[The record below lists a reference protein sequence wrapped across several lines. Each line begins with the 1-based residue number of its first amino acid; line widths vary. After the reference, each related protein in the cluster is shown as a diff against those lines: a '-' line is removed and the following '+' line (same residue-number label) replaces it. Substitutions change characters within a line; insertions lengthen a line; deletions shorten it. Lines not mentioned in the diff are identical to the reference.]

1 MVATGTNPNK
11 IVTFNTPTGG
21 VIGVHDGA
29 LLGEHVLRQRQ
40 RSTRAPDTTTRR
52 RRSSSPA
59 ARGGTAPNSAT
70 VTSAAIADQNTPT
83 IGSYIKIEM
92 QDDDGDWDDV
102 TMEILNLG
110 IGAPN
115 QAGSIC
121 ADPTPDAVIRIQR
134 LRDNAGA
141 NCPYASSRVS
151 SDWWPN
157 TLYDP
162 REGSVRD
169 VATTGP
175 MTMGGV
181 MQYIALDVANLKKWL
196 DGTTGTNGDDA
207 LNNNGYIVYFSD
219 RRGNHDSADSDKE
232 TGEYGFE
239 DQVNSTT
246 SAGTADS
253 ALQTGEDMNGN
264 DTQQLYG
271 RIPSTVGSNIP
282 AGAQAPY
289 DSSTN
294 STPTAQITQANA
306 GQARVNK
313 VVLFRRALKIVNGG
327 IVSGV
332 SSLPTSGLT
341 IASENPVYV
350 QGNYNAT
357 TAVNVDPHVPA
368 AIIADAI
375 TVLSNVWT
383 DANMWNNPNDVNGRL
398 ADSTGW
404 RFAALAGKGV
414 VFPYCSSA
422 CGSPGDL
429 FGTDGGAANF
439 LRLLEKWYTNSQV
452 LSYKGSIV
460 SLHNSRQAIGTYKFP
475 NTHIYTGGT
484 RNFSFDIDF
493 LSPALLPP
501 GTPMFRDV
509 NTLTFR
515 QILRPTQ

>member
-1 MVATGTNPNK
+1 
-11 IVTFNTPTGG
+11 VTLNTPTGG
-21 VIGVHDGA
+21 SSA
-29 LLGEHVLRQRQ
+29 F
-40 RSTRAPDTTTRR
+40 TTAPFSVNTFFVNGRIYTCTGYDDTT
-52 RRSSSPA
+52 SPKQFTGCS
-59 ARGGTAPNSAT
+59 GGTAPNSAT
-70 VTSAAIADQNTPT
+70 VTSAALANQNTST
-83 IGSYIKIEM
+83 IGSYIKIEK
-92 QDDDGDWDDV
+92 QDSAGTWTDV

-115 QAGSIC
+115 QAGAIC
-121 ADPTPDAVIRIQR
+121 ADPTPDAVLRIQR

-141 NCPYASSRVS
+141 NCPYAASRNPW
-151 SDWWPN
+151 DWWPN

-169 VATTGP
+169 VASNGP
-175 MTMGGV
+175 MTMAGV
-181 MQYIALDVANLKKWL
+181 MQYIAIDVENLKKWFA
-196 DGTTGTNGDDA
+196 GTTGTTGSTA
-207 LNNNGYIVYFSD
+207 LNSNGYIVYFSD
-219 RRGNHDSADSDKE
+219 RRGNHDASNGDAE

-253 ALQTGEDMNGN
+253 LLQAGEDMNGN
-264 DTQQLYG
+264 GTQQLYG
-271 RIPSTVGSNIP
+271 RIPANVGTNIP

-289 DSSTN
+289 DSSAN

-327 IVSGV
+327 IASGV
-332 SSLPTSGLT
+332 NKLPTSGLT
-341 IASENPVYV
+341 IATENPAYV

-357 TAVNVDPHVPA
+357 TSATADPHVPA
-368 AIIADAI
+368 AIVADAI
-375 TVLSNVWT
+375 TLLSNAWT
-383 DANMWNNPNDVNGRL
+383 DANMWDNPNDVDGRL
-398 ADSTGW
+398 ASTTGW

-414 VFPYCSSA
+414 VFPYCGSS
-422 CGSPGDL
+422 CGNPGDL
-429 FGTDGGAANF
+429 FGTDGGAGNF
-439 LRLLEKWYTNSQV
+439 LRLLEKWYTAGQSLN
-452 LSYKGSIV
+452 YTGSII

-475 NTHIYTGGT
+475 NNHIYTGGT
-484 RNFSFDIDF
+484 RNFAFDIDF
-493 LSPALLPP
+493 LNPSLLPP